1 MKGTILIVDD
11 DRGMCEMLHEDLTRR
26 GFAASWK
33 TSAEEAFDE
42 VLAGS
47 FDVVLTDL
55 VMPGTDGIA
64 LCERLVANRP
74 DVLVVVITA
83 FGNLDTAVAA
93 LRAGA
98 YDFVS
103 KPIDLETL
111 AHRLHRAVQH
121 RDLQHRVTV
130 LSRAVEESERFDE
143 LVGSSPP
150 MQQLYDTLG
159 RVADTESSVLLTGE
173 SGTGKEL
180 AARALHNRSRRAAG
194 PFVAVNCAAMPEALL
209 ESELFG
215 HARGAFTDARAQRSG
230 LFVQAHEGT
239 LLLDEIADMPL
250 SLQSKLLRA
259 LEQRTVRPVGANA
272 EVPFDA
278 RVVASTNRDLDAAV
292 EEGRF
297 REDLFYRVNVIRIEL
312 PPLRARGND
321 ILLLAQRFVEHY
333 AALSQK
339 EVTGISPAAAQ
350 KVLAYGWPGNVREL
364 RNCIERAVALTRF
377 DAIAVEDLPDTI
389 RSYRGSRLILGSDNP
404 AELLPMEE
412 IERRY
417 ILHVLE
423 AVGGNKTL
431 AARTLGLDRKTLYR
445 KLEGYGIRGNAS

>member
-11 DRGMCEMLHEDLTRR
+11 DRSMCEMLHHDLTRR
-26 GFAASWK
+26 GFSSSWK

-42 VLAGS
+42 VLAGA

-74 DVLVVVITA
+74 DILVVVITA

-103 KPIDLETL
+103 KPIDLQTL

-121 RDLQHRVTV
+121 RDLQQRVTV

-143 LVGSSPP
+143 LTGSSPP
-150 MQQLYDTLG
+150 MKQLYDTLG
-159 RVADTESSVLLTGE
+159 RVADTESSILLTGE

-180 AARALHNRSRRAAG
+180 AARALHNRSRRASG
-194 PFVAVNCAAMPEALL
+194 PFVAINCAAMPEALL

-215 HARGAFTDARAQRSG
+215 HARGAFTDARAQHSG
-230 LFVQAHEGT
+230 LFVQANEGT
-239 LLLDEIADMPL
+239 ILLDEIADMPL
-250 SLQSKLLRA
+250 VLQSKLLRA
-259 LEQRTVRPVGANA
+259 LEQHTVRPVGANA

-292 EEGRF
+292 EDGTF
-297 REDLFYRVNVIRIEL
+297 REDLFYRINVIRVDL

-333 AALSQK
+333 AALAQK
-339 EVTGISPAAAQ
+339 DVTGISSTAAE
-350 KVLAYGWPGNVREL
+350 KLLAYGWPGNVREL

-377 DAIAVEDLPDTI
+377 DAIAVEDLPDNV
-389 RSYRGSRLILGSDNP
+389 RSYCGNQLVLASDNP
-404 AELLPMEE
+404 AELLPMQE

-417 ILHVLE
+417 ITHVLKV
-423 AVGGNKTL
+423 VGGNKTL
-431 AARTLGLDRKTLYR
+431 AARTLGFDRKTLYR
-445 KLEGYGIRGNAS
+445 KLDSYGINGSAI